1 MSWEAGPSA
10 LTLPGKHTR
19 LTAAAEAS
27 GDGVCTESL
36 PPEGSG
42 DSLLGSGVAEP
53 AQSWGRGLICAPL
66 LASGLPVSCRDPRT
80 PSERD
85 LWVGG
90 QGRPRDLLEELPGEG
105 SPCGFSNLPYD
116 VTTEQ
121 ALTYPEVRTKLEA
134 SIEHLR
140 RVTDQVLNS
149 IISSLDLLP

>member
-1 MSWEAGPSA
+1 M
-10 LTLPGKHTR
+10 R
-19 LTAAAEAS
+19 
-27 GDGVCTESL
+27 
-36 PPEGSG
+36 
-42 DSLLGSGVAEP
+42 
-53 AQSWGRGLICAPL
+53 
-66 LASGLPVSCRDPRT
+66 
-80 PSERD
+80 
-85 LWVGG
+85 
-90 QGRPRDLLEELPGEG
+90 